1 MTSAACGALALWSG
15 VLGLCVVFLEAVFSG
30 VWLVPIGW
38 FVIASA
44 TAESGQATLQV
55 LLRGVPVREGMTANP
70 LVAAADTTV
79 VGFLADPAFRY
90 RHSAFP
96 ITDKMPWGADR
107 MWGASDPVPT
117 DVPAHG
123 PAAKP
128 EGAWRRGNNDGA
140 DPRQGRRRR
149 RTSVVV

>member
-15 VLGLCVVFLEAVFSG
+15 VLGLCVVFLGAVSSG
-30 VWLVPIGW
+30 IRLVLISW

-55 LLRGVPVREGMTANP
+55 LLRGVPVAMTANP

-79 VGFLADPAFRY
+79 AGFLADPAFRY

-117 DVPAHG
+117 DVPPLMA
-123 PAAKP
+123 PQRS
-128 EGAWRRGNNDGA
+128 RRGSGPVNLT
-140 DPRQGRRRR
+140 R
-149 RTSVVV
+149 S

>member
-1 MTSAACGALALWSG
+1 M
-15 VLGLCVVFLEAVFSG
+15 VFLGGVSSG
-30 VWLVPIGW
+30 IRLVLISW

-55 LLRGVPVREGMTANP
+55 LLRGVPVREAMTANP

-79 VGFLADPAFRY
+79 GGFLADSAFRY

-96 ITDKMPWGADR
+96 ITDEMPWGADR

-128 EGAWRRGNNDGA
+128 EGKWPAEE
-140 DPRQGRRRR
+140 
-149 RTSVVV
+149 

>member
-1 MTSAACGALALWSG
+1 MSSG
-15 VLGLCVVFLEAVFSG
+15 IRLVLIS
-30 VWLVPIGW
+30 W

-55 LLRGVPVREGMTANP
+55 LLRGVPAREAMTANP
-70 LVAAADTTV
+70 LVSAADTTV
-79 VGFLADPAFRY
+79 AGFLADPAFRY
-90 RHSAFP
+90 CHSAFP

-117 DVPAHG
+117 DVPPAYG

-128 EGAWRRGNNDGA
+128 EGKWPAEE
-140 DPRQGRRRR
+140 
-149 RTSVVV
+149 

>member
-1 MTSAACGALALWSG
+1 MSSG
-15 VLGLCVVFLEAVFSG
+15 I
-30 VWLVPIGW
+30 WLVLIGW

-55 LLRGVPVREGMTANP
+55 LLRGVPACEAMTANP

-79 VGFLADPAFRY
+79 AGFLADPAFRY

-107 MWGASDPVPT
+107 MWGASDRCRQT
-117 DVPAHG
+117 S
-123 PAAKP
+123 
-128 EGAWRRGNNDGA
+128 
-140 DPRQGRRRR
+140 PRLRPRSEAGGEVAR
-149 RTSVVV
+149 

>member
-15 VLGLCVVFLEAVFSG
+15 ALGLCVVFLGAVFSG
-30 VWLVPIGW
+30 IRLVLIGW

-44 TAESGQATLQV
+44 TAEGGQATLQV
-55 LLRGVPVREGMTANP
+55 LLRGVPVAMTANP

-79 VGFLADPAFRY
+79 AGFLADLAFRY

-96 ITDKMPWGADR
+96 ITDEMPWGADR

-117 DVPAHG
+117 DVPPLMA
-123 PAAKP
+123 PQRS
-128 EGAWRRGNNDGA
+128 RRGSGPVNLT
-140 DPRQGRRRR
+140 R
-149 RTSVVV
+149 S